1 MKMKRALLAIVLA
14 VAAISTTL
22 SPSTAEARW
31 GYRGG
36 GYYRPYASY
45 NYGYRSNYYG
55 GGYAR
60 PYYGSGYYNTYRPY
74 YGGGYYN
81 TYRPYY
87 GGGYYGGGYYRP
99 YYGPNRGYYQP
110 GFGVYIN

>member
-1 MKMKRALLAIVLA
+1 MKRALLAIVLA
-14 VAAISTTL
+14 VAAMGTTL

-31 GYRGG
+31 GYRGGGG

-60 PYYGSGYYNTYRPY
+60 PYYGGGYYNTYRPN

-87 GGGYYGGGYYRP
+87 GGGYGGGYYQP
-99 YYGPNRGYYQP
+99 YYGTNRGYYQP